1 MIKKIFTPLIAAV
14 FLCLA
19 LNATASAAKL
29 SPTLQSRISSLADS
43 ASVGTVIVSFNTAS
57 GLNESHLNV
66 LRGVGITKGY
76 TLPQLGMV
84 ATTATAAQVRALI
97 ANSAVR
103 SVWSNDQLYYYLHQ
117 ARVVTGVDRLRS
129 DSALTT
135 RNGGLPVSGAGNFS
149 VVINDS
155 GIDATH
161 NDLKLGTHVIQNVQ
175 ILTDTQFNNSVIAL
189 PELDGFFSLQTIENV
204 PNTDTHV
211 GHGTHCAGIVGG
223 TGQQSGA
230 IYQGVAPG
238 AKLIGTGSGAGIF
251 ILSALGGYQWSL
263 ANQAQYSIRVISN
276 SWGSSG
282 AFDPDNPI
290 NIATKT
296 AYDSNIISVFAAGN
310 DGPGPDT
317 HNPYAKAPWVIS
329 VAAGTKEGGLANFS
343 SRGTPKAQRLADSDP
358 NNDYDAPTITA
369 PGTGR
374 EFAGNVGKFT
384 TDIVSTRSTSNV
396 VANGF
401 ISGAEIGTDANE
413 ISPAHLP
420 YYTEISGTS
429 MATPFVA
436 GTVALMLDADITLT
450 PDEVKQILQQTASQ
464 MPGYDEYQ
472 VGAGYINVY
481 AAVDKVFNRSK
492 AYGSFTGAAD
502 VRSYN
507 ATYTTTNDPQT
518 SFTINYTPQTP
529 GPSSS
534 NTFRFDV
541 TEGFGVLDVAIAFGN
556 NAATEQVGN
565 SMGLALYPPGCVPS
579 AADPQGVPPCAYS
592 SGLTLPTQD
601 SPRRRVVVKNP
612 IPGQWVAE
620 IRGLRGL
627 AAAPVSSP
635 VGLAVPER
643 VDGTINRTTYT
654 LQSIADISGHL
665 AEQQIKNA
673 LIDRQMDIF
682 RDGAFHPDDN
692 VTRADFARLLVL
704 NTPLRQSL
712 GGTPKFADVAQAGA
726 NTGEVSGDLAAI
738 VEAVTAKGSNLR
750 DFNFTPVGMMSAV
763 GSSFNPTDKISRLD
777 LAVALVRALGL
788 DTEAKAKAG
797 SNVTVS
803 YSGQT
808 LTLADNADIPS
819 AMRGYIQFGLDKGI
833 LQAYFTLEQ
842 GPFDL
847 QPTLKAR
854 VKPGDPTTRAWLAY
868 ALDHYRAH
876 FISGN

>member
-1 MIKKIFTPLIAAV
+1 MIKRIFTPIIAVA
-14 FLCLA
+14 FICLA
-19 LNATASAAKL
+19 VNVTAFAAKL
-29 SPTLQSRISSLADS
+29 SPTLQSRIGGLADT
-43 ASVGTVIVSFNTAS
+43 ASVGTVIVSFNTSS

-66 LRGVGITKGY
+66 LRSVGITRGY

-84 ATTATAAQVRALI
+84 ATNATAAQVRALA
-97 ANSAVR
+97 ANAAVR
-103 SVWSNDQLYYYLHQ
+103 SVWSNDRLYYYLHQ
-117 ARVVTGVDRLRS
+117 ARVLTGVDRMRT
-129 DSALTT
+129 DSSFTT

-161 NDLKLGTHVIQNVQ
+161 NDLKFGPHVIQNVQ
-175 ILTDTQFNNSVIAL
+175 IVTDTDFNNSVVAL
-189 PELDGFFSLQTIENV
+189 PELNGFFSLQTVEGV
-204 PNTDTHV
+204 PNTDTHI

-223 TGQQSGA
+223 TGQQSNT

-238 AKLIGTGSGAGIF
+238 AKLIGLGSGAGLF
-251 ILSALGGYQWSL
+251 VLNALGGFQWSL
-263 ANQAQYSIRVISN
+263 ANQPLYNIRVISN

-290 NIATKT
+290 NIATKA
-296 AYDSNIISVFAAGN
+296 AYDNNIISVFAAGN

-329 VAAGTKEGGLANFS
+329 VAAGTKEGGLASFS
-343 SRGTPKAQRLADSDP
+343 SRGTPKAQRLADNDP
-358 NNDYDAPTITA
+358 NNDFDAPTITA

-374 EFAGNVGKFT
+374 EFDNNVGKFT
-384 TDIVSTRSTSNV
+384 TDIVSTRSASNV

-401 ISGAEIGTDANE
+401 ISGAAIGTDADE
-413 ISPAHLP
+413 IPTPYLP

-436 GTVALMLDADITLT
+436 GTVALMLDADSTLN

-472 VGAGYINVY
+472 VGAGYVNVY

-492 AYGSFTGAAD
+492 TYGSFTGATD

-507 ATYTTTNDPQT
+507 ASYTITRDTQKAFSID
-518 SFTINYTPQTP
+518 YTPQTP
-529 GPSSS
+529 GPTNS
-534 NTFRFDV
+534 NTYRFDV
-541 TEGFGVLDVAIAFGN
+541 AEGFGVLDVAITFGN
-556 NAATEQVGN
+556 NLATNQVGN
-565 SMGLALYPPGCVPS
+565 SMGLALYPPGCLPT
-579 AADPQGVPPCAYS
+579 ADDPQGVPPCAYS
-592 SGLTLPTQD
+592 SGLTLPVLD
-601 SPRRRVVVKNP
+601 STRRRVVVKNP
-612 IPGQWVAE
+612 AAGQWVAE
-620 IRGLRGL
+620 VRGLRGL
-627 AAAPVSSP
+627 AAAPISSP
-635 VGLAVPER
+635 VGLAVPEN
-643 VDGTINRTTYT
+643 VEGTVNRATYT
-654 LQSIADISGHL
+654 LQYVADIKDHP
-665 AEQQIKNA
+665 AEQQIKSA
-673 LIDRQMDIF
+673 LIDRQMDLF
-682 RDGAFHPDDN
+682 SDGTFQPDAK
-692 VTRADFARLLVL
+692 VSRADFARLLVL

-712 GGTPKFADVAQAGA
+712 GSTPKFGD
-726 NTGEVSGDLAAI
+726 VSGDLEAIAEAA
-738 VEAVTAKGSNLR
+738 TARGSNLR
-750 DFNFTPVGMMSAV
+750 DFNFNPVGLMSAT
-763 GSSFNPTDKISRLD
+763 GSLFNPAGNVSRTD

-788 DTEAKAKAG
+788 DTEARAKAG

-808 LTLADNADIPS
+808 LTLTDNADIAP
-819 AMRGYIQFGLDKGI
+819 AMRGYIQFALDKGI
-833 LQAYFTLEQ
+833 LQAYFALEQ

-854 VKPGDPTTRAWLAY
+854 VRPADSITRAWMAY